1 MRVLIAGCGWLG
13 RAIAARLSERGDGV
27 VAIVRTE
34 ASAARLRAEGIA
46 AEAQDLSA
54 GDAVIPPHDAIVT
67 AHAAA
72 GRGEEAYRR
81 AYVKAT
87 ATLLRAAADRGTPL
101 VYVSSTGVF
110 GRRDGAWVDETS
122 RPDPDG
128 PTQRVLLEA
137 EENVTNGAGI
147 VVRCSGLYGPGRFG
161 TVDRVRSGALA
172 LGPGDETWM
181 NFCHRED
188 AAAIVL
194 GALER
199 GHRGGVYH
207 ASDAT
212 PATRREVVTWIATR
226 LGIEAPRRS
235 EASASTGRADRR
247 IASEATRRELGVTLR
262 FPSFREGLAEALGGG

>member
-13 RAIAARLSERGDGV
+13 RTIAARLSERGDGV

-34 ASAARLRAEGIA
+34 ASAARLRADGIA
-46 AEAQDLSA
+46 AEARDLA
-54 GDAVIPPHDAIVT
+54 ADDAVLPAHDAIVT

-72 GRGEEAYRR
+72 GHGEEAYRR
-81 AYVKAT
+81 AYVEAT
-87 ATLLRAAADRGTPL
+87 ATLLRSAAGRGTRL

-122 RPDPDG
+122 RPDPVG

-137 EENVTNGAGI
+137 EVSVTTGAGI
-147 VVRCSGLYGPGRFG
+147 VVRCSGLYGPERFG

-194 GALER
+194 GALDR
-199 GHRGGVYH
+199 GRRGGIYH

-212 PATRREVVTWIATR
+212 PGTRREVVTWIASR
-226 LGIEAPRRS
+226 LGIEAPRAS
-235 EASASTGRADRR
+235 EGSAPAGRANRR
-247 IASEATRRELGVTLR
+247 IASEATRDELGVTLR
-262 FPSFREGLAEALGGG
+262 FPSFREGLAEAFGGD